1 MIQDLVNDLIGRNF
15 YIVMDHQHDPAT
27 VTYRKLEAKAR
38 RANAMNND
46 DTLPYNDPTNAHAQS
61 NIEAAMIRMDADD
74 EHPFQSSLTA
84 VLYARTATELDSATE
99 DAVNAISRITGTAP
113 IIGGTQNP
121 HVFLKDA
128 LPFNGTLSSLAF
140 PTLQANSV
148 DFFPLMGPWR
158 GHRKPVVMFENRWK
172 GVTGIDPF
180 DPGSLNFNGIILGA
194 AAITDCP

>member
-128 LPFNGTLSSLAF
+128 LPFNGTQRLDLTVVAPPGQWGLAAGQYQ
-140 PTLQANSV
+140 L
-148 DFFPLMGPWR
+148 
-158 GHRKPVVMFENRWK
+158 
-172 GVTGIDPF
+172 PF
-180 DPGSLNFNGIILGA
+180 AVLAVNLDSGDLP
-194 AAITDCP
+194 